1 MYFGNEM
8 RYLNHKG
15 PKTEEKDN
23 DSLPRPEANCSGK
36 GKCDHHIVSFLL
48 ITDQLYMS
56 IIFTKFYSTQASPII
71 NLLYSLTAQT
81 YLRISN

>member
-1 MYFGNEM
+1 M

-36 GKCDHHIVSFLL
+36 GKCDLSCC
-48 ITDQLYMS
+48 QLFIDNGSVVYVNNLHK
-56 IIFTKFYSTQASPII
+56 ILFYAGK
-71 NLLYSLTAQT
+71 
-81 YLRISN
+81 SNH